1 MQLNTEEKGQNVCV
15 CVRACVRA
23 FVRACVRV
31 CGGGGESSF
40 VCKKIKNGG
49 TVYICSQL
57 LTKECV
63 RLLFQ
68 CTVHYNTVLSVGV
81 LILPFG
87 SQVARHIQ

>member
-1 MQLNTEEKGQNVCV
+1 MCV
-15 CVRACVRA
+15 CEC
-23 FVRACVRV
+23 VRACVRV

-49 TVYICSQL
+49 TVYIISQL

-63 RLLFQ
+63 RLMFQ
-68 CTVHYNTVLSVGV
+68 CTVHYNTALLSVGV

-87 SQVARHIQ
+87 SQVAPHIQ